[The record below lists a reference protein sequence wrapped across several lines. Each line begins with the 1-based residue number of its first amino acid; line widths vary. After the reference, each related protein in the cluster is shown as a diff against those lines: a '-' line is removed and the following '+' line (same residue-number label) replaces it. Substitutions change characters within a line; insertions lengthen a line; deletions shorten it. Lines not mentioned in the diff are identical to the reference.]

1 MGAQPLFLYA
11 MRNQDKSLTEQTE
24 FKCPLAQLLKEKTDM
39 LAVSEWVDLTLT
51 FVTNSEI
58 EGEKML
64 ENVPTV
70 RVIFK

>member
-1 MGAQPLFLYA
+1 MLE
-11 MRNQDKSLTEQTE
+11 QDELKCSLI
-24 FKCPLAQLLKEKTDM
+24 QLLKEKTDM

-51 FVTNSEI
+51 FVATGEN

-64 ENVPTV
+64 EHVPTV

>member
-1 MGAQPLFLYA
+1 
-11 MRNQDKSLTEQTE
+11 
-24 FKCPLAQLLKEKTDM
+24 M